1 MKFLILDAYPS
12 DDWRLVKDTAGGYG
26 TGNDFGNSFF
36 SKMINYFVSKMINMP
51 PMYALYIFSIL
62 KNKNIDVEYTKNT
75 KDQKKINDAD
85 YIIMP
90 TSIIAHETE
99 VEILKT
105 LTGKNKKIFVVGVFS
120 SVMKEKYNI
129 NNAYVVPG
137 EPEKFFLKVSYNK
150 KDLDYFFE
158 NKNSER

>member
-75 KDQKKINDAD
+75 KDQKKLMMQ
-85 YIIMP
+85 II
-90 TSIIAHETE
+90 
-99 VEILKT
+99 L
-105 LTGKNKKIFVVGVFS
+105 
-120 SVMKEKYNI
+120 
-129 NNAYVVPG
+129 
-137 EPEKFFLKVSYNK
+137 
-150 KDLDYFFE
+150 
-158 NKNSER
+158 